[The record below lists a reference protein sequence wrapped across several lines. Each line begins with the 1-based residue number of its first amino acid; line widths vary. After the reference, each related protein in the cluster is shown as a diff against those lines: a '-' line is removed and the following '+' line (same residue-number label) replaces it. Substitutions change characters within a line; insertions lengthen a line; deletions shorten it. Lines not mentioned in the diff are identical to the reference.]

1 MHTVAV
7 IAFEDISP
15 FHLSVPCIVFGDDLD
30 RLGVPRYRLMICGE
44 KTGLIPTM
52 SGFRIEVEHD
62 LSVLEQADTVIM
74 PAWRDPAERPPQAL
88 LAALQAASARGARIA
103 GLCLGTFVVA
113 EAGLLDGR
121 TAATHWAWADDFA
134 NRYPA
139 VRLDRNS
146 LYIDDGDILTSAGT
160 AAALD
165 CCLHLVRRDHGA
177 DVANRVAR
185 RMVVAPHR
193 HGGQAQYIE
202 QPLPQTDGA
211 DKLSMTLEWA
221 IGNLK
226 QPLSLDM
233 LAAKAGMSRRSFTR
247 RFKAKT
253 GTTVRQWVLN
263 HRLTAA
269 QRMLET
275 TDKGVDL
282 IAELAGFGSA
292 VSFRQHFA
300 QAFAVSPSA
309 YRKQF
314 GTAMAPAQIRW
325 P

>member
-7 IAFEDISP
+7 IAFEGISP

-30 RLGVPRYRLMICGE
+30 RLGVPRYRLLICGE
-44 KTGLIPTM
+44 TPGLIATM

-74 PAWRDPAERPPQAL
+74 PAWRDPGERAPQAL
-88 LAALQAASARGARIA
+88 LDALCAASARGARIA

-134 NRYPA
+134 QRYPR
-139 VRLDRNS
+139 VRLDRDS
-146 LYIDDGDILTSAGT
+146 LYIDDGAILTSAGT

-177 DVANRVAR
+177 EVANRVAR

-202 QPLPQTDGA
+202 QPLPRADGA
-211 DKLSMTLEWA
+211 DRLSLTLDWA
-221 IGNLK
+221 IAHLAE
-226 QPLSLDM
+226 PLTLDT
-233 LAAKAGMSRRSFTR
+233 LAEKAGMSRRNFTR
-247 RFKAKT
+247 RFKEKT
-253 GTTVRQWVLN
+253 GTTVTQWLLN

-269 QRMLET
+269 RRLLET

-282 IAELAGFGSA
+282 VAGLVGFGSA
-292 VSFRQHFA
+292 VSLRQHFT
-300 QAFAVSPSA
+300 QALAVSPSA

-314 GTAMAPAQIRW
+314 GTAVPRNGLR
-325 P
+325 

>member
-7 IAFEDISP
+7 IAFEGISP

-30 RLGVPRYRLMICGE
+30 RLGVPRYRLLICGE
-44 KTGLIPTM
+44 KPGLISTM

-74 PAWRDPAERPPQAL
+74 PAWRDPGERAPQAL
-88 LAALQAASARGARIA
+88 LDALRRASARGARIA

-121 TAATHWAWADDFA
+121 TAATHWAWADEFA
-134 NRYPA
+134 QRYPR
-139 VRLDRNS
+139 VRLDRDS
-146 LYIDDGDILTSAGT
+146 LYIDDGVILTSAGT

-177 DVANRVAR
+177 EVANRMAR

-202 QPLPQTDGA
+202 HPLPQADGA
-211 DKLSMTLEWA
+211 DRLSLTLDWA
-221 IGNLK
+221 IAHLAE
-226 QPLSLDM
+226 SLTLDT
-233 LAAKAGMSRRSFTR
+233 LAAKAGMSRRNFTR
-247 RFKAKT
+247 RFKEKT
-253 GTTVRQWVLN
+253 GTTVTQWVLN

-269 QRMLET
+269 RRLLET
-275 TDKGVDL
+275 TDSGVDL
-282 IAELAGFGSA
+282 VAELVGFGSA
-292 VSFRQHFA
+292 VSLRQHFT
-300 QAFAVSPSA
+300 QALAVSPSA

-314 GTAMAPAQIRW
+314 GTAVPRNGLR
-325 P
+325 

>member
-7 IAFEDISP
+7 IAFEGISP

-30 RLGVPRYRLMICGE
+30 RLGVPRYRLLICAE
-44 KTGLIPTM
+44 TPGLIATM

-74 PAWRDPAERPPQAL
+74 PAWRDPAERAPQAL
-88 LAALQAASARGARIA
+88 LDALQAASARGARIA

-134 NRYPA
+134 QRYPR
-139 VRLDRNS
+139 VRLDRDS
-146 LYIDDGDILTSAGT
+146 LYIDDGALLTSAGT

-177 DVANRVAR
+177 EVANRVAR

-202 QPLPQTDGA
+202 HPLPQADGA
-211 DKLSMTLEWA
+211 DRLSLTLDWA
-221 IGNLK
+221 IAHLAE
-226 QPLSLDM
+226 PLTLDT
-233 LAAKAGMSRRSFTR
+233 LAAKAGMSRRNFTR
-247 RFKAKT
+247 RFKEKT
-253 GTTVRQWVLN
+253 GTTVTQWLLN

-269 QRMLET
+269 RRLLET

-282 IAELAGFGSA
+282 VAGLVGFGSA
-292 VSFRQHFA
+292 VSLRQHFT
-300 QAFAVSPSA
+300 QALAVSPSA

-314 GTAMAPAQIRW
+314 GTAVPRNGLR
-325 P
+325 

>member
-7 IAFEDISP
+7 IAFEGISP

-30 RLGVPRYRLMICGE
+30 RLGVPRYRLLICGE
-44 KTGLIPTM
+44 KPGLISTM
-52 SGFRIEVEHD
+52 SGFRIEVEHN

-74 PAWRDPAERPPQAL
+74 PAWRDPAERAPQAL
-88 LAALQAASARGARIA
+88 LDALRCASARGARIA

-134 NRYPA
+134 QRYPR
-139 VRLDRNS
+139 VRLDRDS
-146 LYIDDGDILTSAGT
+146 LYIDDGAILTSAGT

-177 DVANRVAR
+177 EVANRVAR

-202 QPLPQTDGA
+202 HPLPQADGA
-211 DKLSMTLEWA
+211 DRLGMTLDWA
-221 IGNLK
+221 IAHLSE
-226 QPLSLDM
+226 PLTLDT
-233 LAAKAGMSRRSFTR
+233 LAEKAGMSRRNFTR
-247 RFKAKT
+247 RFKEKT
-253 GTTVRQWVLN
+253 GTTVTQWVLN

-269 QRMLET
+269 RRLLET

-282 IAELAGFGSA
+282 VAELVGFGSA
-292 VSFRQHFA
+292 VSLRQHFT
-300 QAFAVSPSA
+300 QALAVSPSA

-314 GTAMAPAQIRW
+314 GTAVPRHTVR
-325 P
+325 

>member
-7 IAFEDISP
+7 IAFEGISP

-30 RLGVPRYRLMICGE
+30 RLGVPRYRLLICGE
-44 KTGLIPTM
+44 APGLIATM

-74 PAWRDPAERPPQAL
+74 PAWRDPGERAPQAL
-88 LAALQAASARGARIA
+88 LDALRAASARGARIA

-113 EAGLLDGR
+113 DAGLLDGR

-134 NRYPA
+134 QRYPR
-139 VRLDRNS
+139 VRLDRDS
-146 LYIDDGDILTSAGT
+146 LYIDDGAILTSAGT

-177 DVANRVAR
+177 EVANRVAR

-202 QPLPQTDGA
+202 QPLPRADGA
-211 DKLSMTLEWA
+211 DRLSLALDWA
-221 IGNLK
+221 IAHLAE
-226 QPLSLDM
+226 PLTLDT
-233 LAAKAGMSRRSFTR
+233 LAERAGMSRRNFTR
-247 RFKAKT
+247 RFKEKT
-253 GTTVRQWVLN
+253 GTTVTQWLLN

-269 QRMLET
+269 RRLLET

-282 IAELAGFGSA
+282 VAGLVGFGSA
-292 VSFRQHFA
+292 VSLRQHFTRA
-300 QAFAVSPSA
+300 LAVSPSA

-314 GTAMAPAQIRW
+314 GTALPCSELR
-325 P
+325 

>member
-7 IAFEDISP
+7 IAFEGISP
-15 FHLSVPCIVFGDDLD
+15 FHLSVPCIVFGEDLA

-74 PAWRDPAERPPQAL
+74 PAWRDPAERAPRAL
-88 LAALQAASARGARIA
+88 VEALQTASARGARIA

-134 NRYPA
+134 NRYPK

-177 DVANRVAR
+177 EVANRVAR

-202 QPLPQTDGA
+202 QPLPEMDGA
-211 DKLSMTLEWA
+211 DRLGTTLDWA
-221 IGNLK
+221 IGNLE
-226 QPLSLDM
+226 QSLTLDM
-233 LAAKAGMSRRSFTR
+233 LADKAGMSRRNFTR

-253 GTTVRQWVLN
+253 GTTVTQWVLN

-269 QRMLET
+269 QRLLET

-282 IAELAGFGSA
+282 IAELVGFGSA
-292 VSFRQHFA
+292 VSFRQHFT

-314 GTAMAPAQIRW
+314 STAAAPDRFR
-325 P
+325 

>member
-7 IAFEDISP
+7 IAFEGISP

-30 RLGVPRYRLMICGE
+30 RLGVPRYRLLICGE
-44 KTGLIPTM
+44 KPGLISTM
-52 SGFRIEVEHD
+52 SGFRIEVEHN

-74 PAWRDPAERPPQAL
+74 PAWRDPAERAPQAL
-88 LAALQAASARGARIA
+88 LDALRCASARGARIA

-134 NRYPA
+134 QRYPR
-139 VRLDRNS
+139 VRLDRDS
-146 LYIDDGDILTSAGT
+146 LYIDDGAILTSAGT

-177 DVANRVAR
+177 EVANRVAR

-202 QPLPQTDGA
+202 HPLPQADGA
-211 DKLSMTLEWA
+211 DRLGMTLDWA
-221 IGNLK
+221 IAHLSE
-226 QPLSLDM
+226 PLTLDT
-233 LAAKAGMSRRSFTR
+233 LAEKAGMSRRNFTR
-247 RFKAKT
+247 RFKEKT
-253 GTTVRQWVLN
+253 GTTVTQWVLN

-269 QRMLET
+269 RRLLET

-282 IAELAGFGSA
+282 VAELVGFGSA
-292 VSFRQHFA
+292 VSLRQHFTEA
-300 QAFAVSPSA
+300 LAVSPSA
-309 YRKQF
+309 YRRQF
-314 GTAMAPAQIRW
+314 GTAVPRHTVR
-325 P
+325 

>member
-7 IAFEDISP
+7 IAFEGISP

-30 RLGVPRYRLMICGE
+30 RLGVPRYRLLICGE
-44 KTGLIPTM
+44 TPGMIATM

-62 LSVLEQADTVIM
+62 LSVLAQADTVIM
-74 PAWRDPAERPPQAL
+74 PAWRDPGERAPQAL
-88 LAALQAASARGARIA
+88 LDALRAASARGARIA

-134 NRYPA
+134 QRYPR
-139 VRLDRNS
+139 VRLDRDS
-146 LYIDDGDILTSAGT
+146 LYIDDGAILTSAGT

-177 DVANRVAR
+177 EVANRMAR

-202 QPLPQTDGA
+202 HPLPQADGA
-211 DKLSMTLEWA
+211 DRLSLTLDWA
-221 IGNLK
+221 IAHLAE
-226 QPLSLDM
+226 PLTLDT
-233 LAAKAGMSRRSFTR
+233 LAEKAGMSRRNFTR
-247 RFKAKT
+247 RFKEKT
-253 GTTVRQWVLN
+253 GTTVTQWLLN

-269 QRMLET
+269 RRLLET

-282 IAELAGFGSA
+282 VAGLVGFGSA
-292 VSFRQHFA
+292 VSLRQHFT
-300 QAFAVSPSA
+300 QALAVSPSA

-314 GTAMAPAQIRW
+314 GTAVPRRRAS
-325 P
+325 